1 MNAPRDKVKITQKM
15 AHIAERLDLIE
26 TQQSKVTKDLRQYLN
41 TRVDGAVQKLFEYLS
56 SEGVKARFTSWTL
69 DEVPKAESSWE
80 VTENQIMKVLS
91 SRLRE
96 IIEQWEEDNKVFV
109 NARESL
115 GQRFYKRYNFVE
127 GQLRNLQSAVTADIL
142 EVPEY
147 NPADKDLT
155 TSDKVIIGLTSPIWV
170 PTGLVTLVI
179 GAPFV
184 GIKAIKTKLQNV
196 WKMKKYEDDKCA
208 FMAETSAEYL
218 DEAKGQ
224 TVLKSFVE
232 VQVKAAK
239 LYLTQIEKRL
249 PELIE
254 ADKMMCKELHY
265 ITCSQKE
272 TQERYQP
279 IMDEG
284 SRLSG
289 QLVFFGIREVRATDI
304 SSEDLDWKESTSTR
318 LGQGKFCAVYQG
330 TMTRHGEIQ
339 TVALK
344 VFNEV
349 LDDKN
354 ANVIMAEVQ
363 LLR

>member
-1 MNAPRDKVKITQKM
+1 MNASRDKAKVTQKM
-15 AHIAERLDLIE
+15 ALIAKRLNLIE

-41 TRVDGAVQKLFEYLS
+41 TRVDGAVQKLSEYLS
-56 SEGVKARFTSWTL
+56 SRGVKARFTSWTL

-91 SRLRE
+91 SRLGE
-96 IIEQWEEDNKVFV
+96 IIEQWEEDNKVFA
-109 NARESL
+109 NSRESL

-184 GIKAIKTKLQNV
+184 GIKAIKTKLKNV

-218 DEAKGQ
+218 DEAKEQ
-224 TVLKSFVE
+224 IVL
-232 VQVKAAK
+232 
-239 LYLTQIEKRL
+239 LR
-249 PELIE
+249 
-254 ADKMMCKELHY
+254 
-265 ITCSQKE
+265 
-272 TQERYQP
+272 
-279 IMDEG
+279 G
-284 SRLSG
+284 G
-289 QLVFFGIREVRATDI
+289 
-304 SSEDLDWKESTSTR
+304 SSESS
-318 LGQGKFCAVYQG
+318 
-330 TMTRHGEIQ
+330 
-339 TVALK
+339 
-344 VFNEV
+344 
-349 LDDKN
+349 
-354 ANVIMAEVQ
+354 
-363 LLR
+363 

>member
-1 MNAPRDKVKITQKM
+1 MNASRDKAKVTQKM
-15 AHIAERLDLIE
+15 ALIAKRLDLIE

-41 TRVDGAVQKLFEYLS
+41 TRVDGAVQKLSEYLS
-56 SEGVKARFTSWTL
+56 SRGVKARFTSWTL

-91 SRLRE
+91 SRLGE
-96 IIEQWEEDNKVFV
+96 IIEQWEEDNKVFA

-184 GIKAIKTKLQNV
+184 GIKAIKTKLKNV
-196 WKMKKYEDDKCA
+196 WKMKNYEDDKCA

-218 DEAKGQ
+218 DEAK
-224 TVLKSFVE
+224 E
-232 VQVKAAK
+232 
-239 LYLTQIEKRL
+239 QI
-249 PELIE
+249 
-254 ADKMMCKELHY
+254 
-265 ITCSQKE
+265 
-272 TQERYQP
+272 
-279 IMDEG
+279 
-284 SRLSG
+284 
-289 QLVFFGIREVRATDI
+289 V
-304 SSEDLDWKESTSTR
+304 
-318 LGQGKFCAVYQG
+318 
-330 TMTRHGEIQ
+330 
-339 TVALK
+339 
-344 VFNEV
+344 
-349 LDDKN
+349 
-354 ANVIMAEVQ
+354 
-363 LLR
+363 LLRGGLSESS